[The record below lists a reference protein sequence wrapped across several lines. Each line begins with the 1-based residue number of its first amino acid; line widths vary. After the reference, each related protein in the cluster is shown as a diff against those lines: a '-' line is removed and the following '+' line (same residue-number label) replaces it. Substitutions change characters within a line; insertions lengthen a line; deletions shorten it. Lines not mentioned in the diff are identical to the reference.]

1 MNKLLMTP
9 GPTNVPQRVLE
20 KMSEIILHHRTS
32 QYSNLFGEFNERLKY
47 VFQTNN
53 PVLTFPASGT
63 GGLESAIVNSFSKGD
78 KILAV
83 SIGDFGN
90 RFINIATIYGLQV
103 DEIIVPWGKAVNLEE
118 VKKNLKPYHKGLII
132 THNETSTAVV
142 NPIKEIGKFLNNK
155 DILYIVDAVSSLG
168 GIDIKMD
175 EWNIDILITA
185 SQKALMSP
193 PGLAFIGV
201 SEKALY
207 RCASSNIPKYYFD
220 YLLAKKYMDKKEPQN
235 PYTPAVSLISSAN
248 EALKMI
254 EEEGLQNVFL
264 RHEKLANKFR
274 EEIKNMGLKLYAQDH
289 CYSNTVTAI
298 SFQQEGLASKIKD
311 KLDKEY
317 NIIIS
322 GGQGSTK
329 GKLIRVGHMGC
340 VNEEMIDKT
349 LYAIRSSL

>member
-9 GPTNVPQRVLE
+9 GPTNVPKRVLK
-20 KMSEIILHHRTS
+20 KMSETMLHHRTD
-32 QYSNLFGEFNERLKY
+32 QYSAIFEEFNERLKY
-47 VFQTNN
+47 VFQTKN

-63 GGLESAIVNSFSKGD
+63 GGLESAIVNPFSKGD
-78 KILAV
+78 KILAI

-90 RFINIATIYGLQV
+90 RFINIAKIHGLEV
-103 DEIIVPWGKAVNLEE
+103 DEIIVPWGKAVTLDDIKN
-118 VKKNLKPYHKGLII
+118 NLKPEHKGLII

-142 NPIKEIGKFLNNK
+142 NPIEEIGKFLK
-155 DILYIVDAVSSLG
+155 DRDILYIVDAVSSLG

-201 SEKALY
+201 SEKALNS
-207 RCASSNIPKYYFD
+207 CKSSNIPKYYFD
-220 YLLAKKYMDKKEPQN
+220 YLLAKKYMDKEQAQN
-235 PYTPAVSLISSAN
+235 PYTPAISLILATN

-274 EEIKNMGLKLYAQDH
+274 EGIKSMNLELYAQNH
-289 CYSNTVTAI
+289 CYSNTVTAV
-298 SFQQEGLASKIKD
+298 SLKEEGLASKIKN
-311 KLDKEY
+311 KLDEEY

-329 GKLIRVGHMGC
+329 GKLIRIGHMGC
-340 VNEEMIDKT
+340 INEEMIDKT
-349 LYAIRSSL
+349 LYAIRKSL

>member
-20 KMSEIILHHRTS
+20 KMSETILHHRTS

-90 RFINIATIYGLQV
+90 RFINIAKIYGLQV
-103 DEIIVPWGKAVNLEE
+103 DEIIVPWGKAVTLEE

-142 NPIKEIGKFLNNK
+142 NPIKEIGKFLNDK

-201 SEKALY
+201 SKKALY
-207 RCASSNIPKYYFD
+207 RCENSNLPKYYFD

-235 PYTPAVSLISSAN
+235 PYTPAVSLISAAN
-248 EALKMI
+248 EALQMI
-254 EEEGLQNVFL
+254 EKEGLQNVFL
-264 RHEKLANKFR
+264 RHEKLASKFR

-298 SFQQEGLASKIKD
+298 SFEEEGLASKIKD

-349 LYAIRSSL
+349 LYAIRNLL

>member
-9 GPTNVPQRVLE
+9 GPTNIPKRVLA
-20 KMSEIILHHRTS
+20 KMSENMFHHRTH
-32 QYSNLFGEFNERLKY
+32 QYSKLFEEFNERLKY
-47 VFQTNN
+47 VFQTKNS
-53 PVLTFPASGT
+53 VLTFPSSGT
-63 GGLESAIVNSFSKGD
+63 GGLESAIINPFSKGD

-90 RFINIATIYGLQV
+90 RFINIAKIHGLQV
-103 DEIIVPWGKAVNLEE
+103 DEVRIPWGQAATLEDI
-118 VKKNLKPYHKGLII
+118 KNNLKPEHKGLII
-132 THNETSTAVV
+132 THNETSTATV
-142 NPIKEIGKFLNNK
+142 NPIKEIGEFLRGK

-201 SEKALY
+201 SERALN
-207 RCASSNIPKYYFD
+207 RCSDSDIPKYYFD
-220 YLLAKKYMDKKEPQN
+220 YLLAKKYLDKDEPQN
-235 PYTPAVSLISSAN
+235 PYTPAISLILAAN
-248 EALKMI
+248 ESLKMI
-254 EEEGLQNVFL
+254 EEEGLKNVFL

-274 EEIKNMGLKLYAQDH
+274 NEIKSMNLKLYAQDH

-298 SFQQEGLASKIKD
+298 SFDKEGLASTIKE

-317 NIIIS
+317 NIIIA

-329 GKLIRVGHMGC
+329 GKLIRVGHMGYL
-340 VNEEMIDKT
+340 NEEMIDKT
-349 LYAIRSSL
+349 LYAIQKSL

>member
-20 KMSEIILHHRTS
+20 KMSENMLHHRTS
-32 QYSNLFGEFNERLKY
+32 QYSKLFEEFNERLKY
-47 VFQTNN
+47 VFQTKNS
-53 PVLTFPASGT
+53 VLTFPSSGT
-63 GGLESAIVNSFSKGD
+63 GGLESAIINPFSKGD

-90 RFINIATIYGLQV
+90 RFINIAKIHSLKV
-103 DEIIVPWGKAVNLEE
+103 DEIVIPWGKAVTLEDI
-118 VKKNLKPYHKGLII
+118 KKNLRPDHKGLII

-142 NPIKEIGKFLNNK
+142 NPIEEIGNFLK
-155 DILYIVDAVSSLG
+155 DKDVLYIVDAVSSLG

-175 EWNIDILITA
+175 EWNIDILISA

-193 PGLAFIGV
+193 PGLAFVGV

-207 RCASSNIPKYYFD
+207 RCTQSNISKYYFD
-220 YLLAKKYMDKKEPQN
+220 YLLAKKYLDKVEPQN
-235 PYTPAVSLISSAN
+235 PYTPAISLILAAN
-248 EALKMI
+248 ESLKII
-254 EEEGLQNVFL
+254 EKEGLQNVFL
-264 RHEKLANKFR
+264 RHQKLANKFR
-274 EEIKNMGLKLYAQDH
+274 DGIKSMNLKLYAQNH

-298 SFQQEGLASKIKD
+298 SFEEEGLASRIKN

-322 GGQGSTK
+322 GGQGFTR

-340 VNEEMIDKT
+340 VNDEMIDKT
-349 LYAIRSSL
+349 LYAIQKSL